1 MTLIET
7 LERHRDRLLLET
19 PQTFDGKLALETSIA
34 ELEFYIAQTK
44 AEALTALDA
53 EIIDA
58 FRDPGLEVKQ

>member
-34 ELEFYIAQTK
+34 ELEFYIQREK
-44 AEALTALDA
+44 AETLKALRVAQRIA
-53 EIIDA
+53 GVEEI
-58 FRDPGLEVKQ
+58 Q